1 MIRPVRGRRG
11 ICQWRTA
18 LIALALALT
27 PHHASAEPC
36 DFIDPGTLTC
46 GLAPAETLH
55 QGRVDRTLATDPT
68 FARSKSRLT
77 DKAPPKPSG
86 DTAIAPFALTPDG
99 DDKANFKTSL
109 SLFST
114 ALGFADWRRIEDAKT
129 DLGGDR
135 TLPKP
140 IACPNPDFDI
150 WAEGRSETI
159 RAASPADRR
168 STNVT
173 TYMGADYRLSSQ
185 LLFGAMVQI
194 DDARQSVVSTRSGAN
209 GGAYLAGP
217 YLAYELSPNVTVGTN
232 FAWGSATDSASL
244 DASQVRFNTDR
255 SLTQTHITGHWGFG
269 KWQLMQSAAVSY
281 VDESAATSRPG
292 IGGADVEMTRLLV
305 GPELKRRID
314 TGRGSSLEPFA
325 FLKSSLDL
333 DAAMAEPSTMRN
345 SVGGGVVVHRPAG
358 YRIEARGDYSEAIAA
373 ESLDESMSG
382 KVMVFVPLP

>member
-1 MIRPVRGRRG
+1 
-11 ICQWRTA
+11 
-18 LIALALALT
+18 
-27 PHHASAEPC
+27 
-36 DFIDPGTLTC
+36 
-46 GLAPAETLH
+46 
-55 QGRVDRTLATDPT
+55 
-68 FARSKSRLT
+68 
-77 DKAPPKPSG
+77 
-86 DTAIAPFALTPDG
+86 
-99 DDKANFKTSL
+99 
-109 SLFST
+109 
-114 ALGFADWRRIEDAKT
+114 
-129 DLGGDR
+129 
-135 TLPKP
+135 
-140 IACPNPDFDI
+140 
-150 WAEGRSETI
+150 
-159 RAASPADRR
+159 
-168 STNVT
+168 
-173 TYMGADYRLSSQ
+173 
-185 LLFGAMVQI
+185 
-194 DDARQSVVSTRSGAN
+194 
-209 GGAYLAGP
+209 
-217 YLAYELSPNVTVGTN
+217 VTVGTN